1 MLIPFKMGMTT
12 EIVGNQVSHHSIDQG
27 WQGFFCNQLIRQ
39 QQAEEDIL
47 NDVFRLLTVRDA
59 AAYKS
64 QQFITVVNVIIV
76 YELVVID

>member
-47 NDVFRLLTVRDA
+47 NDVFKKQYEQIRFGETA
-59 AAYKS
+59 
-64 QQFITVVNVIIV
+64 NVIKFFVCRWI
-76 YELVVID
+76 LPIL